1 MQHKYLSFIER
12 NVDVVEVQAALKS
25 VKSLTKSKD
34 IFLKRLSFESEPA
47 NFAKFLSSF
56 KYNKPQLKE

>member
-12 NVDVVEVQAALKS
+12 NVDVVEVQSALKS
-25 VKSLTKSKD
+25 VKTLTKSKD

-47 NFAKFLSSF
+47 NFAKFLSAF
-56 KYNKPQLKE
+56 KFNKPQLKE